1 MKRKPKLEN
10 YKNYLRAS
18 QLENKIIHLNNNK
31 TEVKSLIENRKEF
44 MANRKIILK
53 SQQRLKRKWH
63 NVFAEETNKITLS
76 LDNHER
82 IPLIDSVETYIY
94 VTKKT

>member
-63 NVFAEETNKITLS
+63 VFAEETNKITLS
-76 LDNHER
+76 SNNHER

-94 VTKKT
+94 WTKKT

>member
-53 SQQRLKRKWH
+53 SQQRLKRKWR

-76 LDNHER
+76 LNNHER
-82 IPLIDSVETYIY
+82 IPLIDSVETYIHG
-94 VTKKT
+94 TKKT